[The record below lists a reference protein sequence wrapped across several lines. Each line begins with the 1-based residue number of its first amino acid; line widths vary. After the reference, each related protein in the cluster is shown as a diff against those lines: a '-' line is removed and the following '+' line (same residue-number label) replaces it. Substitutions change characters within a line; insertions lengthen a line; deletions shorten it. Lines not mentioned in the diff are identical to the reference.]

1 MIYSFLGDFLSPSH
15 TRRFH
20 QQSVDFFPVLHHFLS
35 FIFFPFA
42 IFKKFLSYVCVR
54 SFVFFRVAYSRHCL
68 GECNALNHAKPMK
81 YDDDTEKKIGK
92 QTRKKNDVSNSSKQK
107 ENDGGNKNCQ
117 AAMMV
122 KRARE
127 SLAKSGAHWD
137 I

>member
-1 MIYSFLGDFLSPSH
+1 M
-15 TRRFH
+15 
-20 QQSVDFFPVLHHFLS
+20 
-35 FIFFPFA
+35 
-42 IFKKFLSYVCVR
+42 R
-54 SFVFFRVAYSRHCL
+54 SFVRFFFWVAYSRHCL

>member
-1 MIYSFLGDFLSPSH
+1 MCAF
-15 TRRFH
+15 
-20 QQSVDFFPVLHHFLS
+20 
-35 FIFFPFA
+35 
-42 IFKKFLSYVCVR
+42 VR
-54 SFVFFRVAYSRHCL
+54 SFFFWVAYSRHCL